1 MKLTVPA
8 LITGLALI
16 ISVYLS
22 TEAYKNR
29 ERAGD
34 SIAVTGLGKKD
45 FKSDLIVWE
54 ANFGRKEIDLQQA
67 YAALKEDREAVEIFL
82 NQNGIDENDVQF
94 SAVSI
99 NKDYDYQYDDN
110 GRRYS
115 IFTGHALR
123 QRVEVQSGNIELV
136 EDVSRQITELI
147 NQGIEINSPS
157 PQYYYTGLSELK
169 IAMIASAT
177 EDARMR
183 AEQIAENAGAELDE
197 LQSASMGIFQIIGQH
212 SNEDY
217 SWGGTYNTS
226 SKMKTATITMKLK
239 FGID

>member
-1 MKLTVPA
+1 MKLTTPA
-8 LITGLALI
+8 FITGIALI
-16 ISVYLS
+16 ISVYLA

-34 SIAVTGLGKKD
+34 SIAVTGLGKQD

-67 YAALKEDREAVEIFL
+67 YAALKKDREAVEIFL

>member
-1 MKLTVPA
+1 MKLTAPA
-8 LITGLALI
+8 LITGIALI
-16 ISVYLS
+16 ISVYMA
-22 TEAYKNR
+22 TEAYQNR
-29 ERAGD
+29 ERAAD
-34 SIAVTGLGKKD
+34 SIMVTGLGKQD

-54 ANFGRKEIDLQQA
+54 ANFGRKDMDLQKA
-67 YAALKEDREAVEIFL
+67 YATLKTDREAVERFL
-82 NQNGIDENDVQF
+82 SERGIDSAEVQF

-99 NKDYDYQYDDN
+99 DKDYDYQYDDN

-115 IFTGHALR
+115 IFTGHSLR
-123 QRVEVQSGNIELV
+123 QRIEVQSGDIELV

-147 NQGIEINSPS
+147 NRGIEINSPS
-157 PQYYYTGLSELK
+157 PHYYYTGLSELK
-169 IAMIASAT
+169 IAMIAAAT
-177 EDARMR
+177 DDARVR
-183 AEQIAENAGAELDE
+183 AEQIADNAGADLGE